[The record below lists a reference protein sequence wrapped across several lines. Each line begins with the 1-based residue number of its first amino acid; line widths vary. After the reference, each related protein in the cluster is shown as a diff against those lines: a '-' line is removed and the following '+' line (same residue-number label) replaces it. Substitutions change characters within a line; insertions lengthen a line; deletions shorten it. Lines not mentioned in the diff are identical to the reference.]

1 MTPINRLSGIDA
13 IALGDLLAIFSQ
25 SEGDA
30 RKISLSQL
38 KALIDE
44 SGIALTKQYA
54 APNATGQ
61 TVTVAKGDTRLVIT
75 PAAGYSAMTIAMPTA
90 TDGQR
95 LVVNCTQAVTALT
108 FTGATVSGG
117 PTTLLSNGFFTLE
130 FDGVLGVWYRV
141 A

>member
-13 IALGDLLAIFSQ
+13 ISVGDLLAIFSQ

-38 KALIDE
+38 RELLTVPALV
-44 SGIALTKQYA
+44 KQYA

-61 TVTVAKGDTRLVIT
+61 TVTVAKGDTRLVMT
-75 PAAGYSAMTIAMPTA
+75 PTAGFAALTIALPPA

-95 LVVNCTQAVTALT
+95 IIANCTQAVTALT
-108 FTGATVSGG
+108 FSGGTVNGG
-117 PTTLLSNGFFTLE
+117 PTTLAANAFFTLE
-130 FDGVLGVWYRV
+130 YDGVLGVWYRV